1 MKKHV
6 AFKIML
12 PLIIIFL
19 LTITVNTT
27 TTSCLQSIRSVF
39 SDISS
44 RSEISTDIADIA
56 NDNVELI
63 SSQLSRD
70 GLISSIQLL
79 LVIVTIIIT
88 YISFV
93 KPLKDTEKQLNNL
106 IENLE
111 HNNGDLNE
119 RIISSKEDEIGHLVF
134 GINLFL
140 NKLQSIMKDIQ
151 EHSESLDESSGKIVS
166 KVSDS
171 TKNMNEVSN
180 AADELYNEM
189 QTILQTIEEINSH
202 MDSLNNSSN
211 VISNSTVSG
220 KDYAGEM
227 KERAI
232 SIKELAMNSKSESER
247 VTASLAEV
255 LKNSM
260 ESSKSVN
267 SIQDLTDEILSIASQ
282 TNLLALNASIEAAR
296 AGEAGKGFAVVA
308 DEIRNLADNSRN
320 TANSI
325 QQISNNV
332 VSCVEE
338 MANSSNQ
345 LLEFVNTNVL
355 EDYDRFV
362 DASAKYLSDADAL
375 ENMMIEFHEKSSEL
389 SSVSDNINLGISQI
403 SQAINDENDKVSNL
417 SEIMQE
423 LSTNMEEI
431 QDYTAINDEV
441 SNDLKKEI
449 KKFKAI

>member
-19 LTITVNTT
+19 LTITVNST

-39 SDISS
+39 NDISS
-44 RSEISTDIADIA
+44 RSEISADIADIA
-56 NDNVELI
+56 NENVELI

-151 EHSESLDESSGKIVS
+151 GHSNSLDESSGKIVS

-171 TKNMNEVSN
+171 TKNMSEVSN
-180 AADELYNEM
+180 AADELYNQM
-189 QTILQTIEEINSH
+189 QIILQTIEEINSH
-202 MDSLNNSSN
+202 MGSLNNSSD

-220 KDYAGEM
+220 KEYAGEM
-227 KERAI
+227 KNRAI

-247 VTASLAEV
+247 ITTSLAEV
-255 LKNSM
+255 LRDSM

-375 ENMMIEFHEKSSEL
+375 ENMMIEFQEKSSEL
-389 SSVSDNINLGISQI
+389 SSVSDNINSGISQI
-403 SQAINDENDKVSNL
+403 SQAINDENDKVSSL

-441 SNDLKKEI
+441 SNELKKEI

>member
-19 LTITVNTT
+19 LTITVNST

-39 SDISS
+39 NDIST

-70 GLISSIQLL
+70 GIISSIQLL

-119 RIISSKEDEIGHLVF
+119 RIISNKEDEIGHLVF

-140 NKLQSIMKDIQ
+140 DKLQSIMKDIQ
-151 EHSESLDESSGKIVS
+151 EHSNSLDESSGKIVS

-171 TKNMNEVSN
+171 TKNMGEVSN

-189 QTILQTIEEINSH
+189 QTILQTIEEINSY
-202 MDSLNNSSN
+202 MDSLNNSSE

-220 KDYAGEM
+220 KEYAGEM

-232 SIKELAMNSKSESER
+232 SVKELALNSKNESER
-247 VTASLAEV
+247 VTSSLAEV

-345 LLEFVNTNVL
+345 LLEYVNTNVL

-375 ENMMIEFHEKSSEL
+375 ENMMIEFQEKSSEL
-389 SSVSDNINLGISQI
+389 SSVSDNINSGISQI
-403 SQAINDENDKVSNL
+403 SQAINDENDKVSSL

-441 SNDLKKEI
+441 SNELKKEI

>member
-6 AFKIML
+6 AFRIML
-12 PLIIIFL
+12 PLIIIFV
-19 LTITVNTT
+19 LTVTVNTT

-39 SDISS
+39 NDISS

-70 GLISSIQLL
+70 GLISSAQLL

-119 RIISSKEDEIGHLVF
+119 RIISKKEDEIGHLVF

-171 TKNMNEVSN
+171 TKNMGEVSS

-202 MDSLNNSSN
+202 MDSLNNSSD

-227 KERAI
+227 KKRAI
-232 SIKELAMNSKSESER
+232 SVKELAMNSKNE
-247 VTASLAEV
+247 
-255 LKNSM
+255 
-260 ESSKSVN
+260 
-267 SIQDLTDEILSIASQ
+267 
-282 TNLLALNASIEAAR
+282 
-296 AGEAGKGFAVVA
+296 
-308 DEIRNLADNSRN
+308 
-320 TANSI
+320 
-325 QQISNNV
+325 
-332 VSCVEE
+332 
-338 MANSSNQ
+338 
-345 LLEFVNTNVL
+345 
-355 EDYDRFV
+355 
-362 DASAKYLSDADAL
+362 
-375 ENMMIEFHEKSSEL
+375 
-389 SSVSDNINLGISQI
+389 
-403 SQAINDENDKVSNL
+403 
-417 SEIMQE
+417 
-423 LSTNMEEI
+423 
-431 QDYTAINDEV
+431 
-441 SNDLKKEI
+441 
-449 KKFKAI
+449 

>member
-6 AFKIML
+6 AFRIML
-12 PLIIIFL
+12 PLIIIFM
-19 LTITVNTT
+19 LTVAVNTT

-39 SDISS
+39 NDISS
-44 RSEISTDIADIA
+44 RSDISTDIADIA

-63 SSQLSRD
+63 SFQLSRD
-70 GLISSIQLL
+70 GLISSIQLI
-79 LVIVTIIIT
+79 LVIATIIIT

-93 KPLKDTEKQLNNL
+93 KPLKDTEKQLKNL
-106 IENLE
+106 IDNLE

-119 RIISSKEDEIGHLVF
+119 RIISKKEDEIGHLVF

-140 NKLQSIMKDIQ
+140 NKLQNIMKDIR
-151 EHSESLDESSGKIVS
+151 EHSDSLDESSGKIVS

-171 TKNMNEVSN
+171 TKNMSEVSN

-189 QTILQTIEEINSH
+189 QIILQTIEEINSH
-202 MDSLNNSSN
+202 MDSLNNSSD

-255 LKNSM
+255 LRNSM

-296 AGEAGKGFAVVA
+296 AGEAGRGFAVVA
-308 DEIRNLADNSRN
+308 DEIRNLADDSRN

-338 MANSSNQ
+338 MADSSNK

-389 SSVSDNINLGISQI
+389 SSVSDNINSGISQI
-403 SQAINDENDKVSNL
+403 SQAINDENDKVSSL

-423 LSTNMEEI
+423 LSSNMEEI

-441 SNDLKKEI
+441 SNELKKEI